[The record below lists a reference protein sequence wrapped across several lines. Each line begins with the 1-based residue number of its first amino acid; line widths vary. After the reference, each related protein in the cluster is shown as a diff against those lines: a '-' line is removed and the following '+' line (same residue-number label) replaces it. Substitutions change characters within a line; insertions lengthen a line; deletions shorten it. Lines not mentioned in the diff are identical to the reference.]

1 MSGKQKDYLYNDME
15 EVIDNTSHEKRAAM
29 MASAT
34 AAARQRNM
42 TPDQWDAMEE
52 ATANQLVGV
61 AAKQAEK
68 DPTMMKFR
76 RQSAKEVR
84 ALNAAETRRTAKAKE
99 AMERRAAA
107 EAASRRA
114 AKVAMARAVRAADRT
129 GPDDVVGELPAREKA
144 RLYSHPSGFKWE
156 MLELESKD
164 PGSSSRDAMGR
175 KLYKTRNKK
184 SRRGRQGKRTRRAR
198 ISRIA
203 RRTRRARK

>member
-1 MSGKQKDYLYNDME
+1 MPGKQKAEINDMYTL
-15 EVIDNTSHEKRAAM
+15 IDNMSHEERASD
-29 MASAT
+29 MATAT

-68 DPTMMKFR
+68 DPTMMKIM

-114 AKVAMARAVRAADRT
+114 AIVAMARAVRAADRT
-129 GPDDVVGELPAREKA
+129 GPDKVVGELPAREKA
-144 RLYSHPSGFKWE
+144 RLYSHPSGVKWE
-156 MLELESKD
+156 MLELESED
-164 PGSSSRDAMGR
+164 PGSSSRVAMGR

-198 ISRIA
+198 ISRRARIA
-203 RRTRRARK
+203 RRTRK